1 MYVTSGFSLKHG
13 PLCRYRANH
22 LHIRRVV
29 SSNIALTKSERK
41 LFSNHIFYPISGLIS
56 TFQSKKPDLLGQKKQ
71 DFSMVS
77 WDIPDCLERSEMLS
91 GLNIYYLEV
100 SEMIFYHHNS
110 CLPVTDWIF
119 WAATMSDQKSTET
132 PLEWGSEF
140 VPKTCLLVWSSHP
153 VFVLELLVTF
163 SEIKIFWS

>member
-13 PLCRYRANH
+13 TLCRYRANH

-56 TFQSKKPDLLGQKKQ
+56 TFQSKKPDLLGKKKQ

-77 WDIPDCLERSEMLS
+77 QDIPDCLERSEMLS

-100 SEMIFYHHNS
+100 SEMIFIIIIVVFQSLIGYFELQQCPIKS
-110 CLPVTDWIF
+110 L
-119 WAATMSDQKSTET
+119 QK
-132 PLEWGSEF
+132 PLWNEDLSLC
-140 VPKTCLLVWSSHP
+140 PKP
-153 VFVLELLVTF
+153 VFQFGVRTRFLCQ
-163 SEIKIFWS
+163 SCWSRFQK